1 MKASRYLSALAL
13 AGALLGAMPA
23 VGLASDR
30 DDHERARRALEA
42 GEVLPLGA
50 VLERIERDFP
60 GQVIEVELERDDGM
74 WLYEVKLIRSGGA
87 VVELEVDARNGEL
100 LRIKGR
106 DTQPSAVRGKGD

>member
-1 MKASRYLSALAL
+1 MKASKYLPVLAL
-13 AGALLGAMPA
+13 VAALVGAMPA
-23 VGLASDR
+23 VGVAGDR

-42 GEVLPLGA
+42 GEVLPLGT
-50 VLERIERDFP
+50 VLARVERDFP

-87 VVELEVDARNGEL
+87 LVELEIDARNGDV

-106 DTQPSAVRGKGD
+106 DTRPSAPRGKGD